1 MASKRPRRPQ
11 TPPRDQKPTAVRTS
25 SSGRAAPQARPATN
39 PRRGEASRART
50 GATSGQVSA
59 PRGRARATSR
69 PSPSPARPRRD
80 AGDVALARDP
90 GRTRTTPP
98 TTNGA
103 QAAPRKP
110 SASRARPATLKDS
123 VTRPPCGKSATP
135 EPAAPKAAG
144 ARPAARAKAK
154 AKASARV
161 RTEVHAPARPAI
173 SKQSTARPPVAR
185 GSTAGKTVVRPV
197 AARRAVANGGAAS
210 GGAARN
216 AAVAPRAAP
225 AAAARAELARERLA
239 ARPGTAGGAAGLRAA
254 RAAARAAVSSP
265 RPGSA
270 LTRRTRTGVVVR
282 LAVSHRTMKP
292 APLAKA
298 GTGPALARTSPP
310 PAPPPPARAPLPA
323 GVVRG
328 RPGLAPP
335 PHGTPRP
342 LTAPAESGDP
352 EPSSGE
358 ARGPVPAASGL
369 DENLDEAA
377 RTAGLP
383 ELDRAGKRL
392 AHALLERR
400 SVLALAPDS
409 ARLPAAVEIAGLVA
423 QGPVVIV
430 SARAESLR
438 ARCERLQ
445 LRRLP
450 AVHLA
455 AGTAGGDGEVLARI
469 AAGGPLLVFASPA
482 ALQDPA
488 VRASL
493 RASRLAALAIE
504 EAHAL
509 SEWSH
514 ELSPAA
520 GSLPQAVGELEPAA
534 LVAHVPVAIPV
545 VARDVTERLL
555 LRHALR
561 IELPLLRP
569 NVTLEC
575 VAARGDARH
584 RALLALVSRLRRP
597 GLVLCRT
604 AADVD
609 AVHSALA
616 AIRVPVHRHHAGLAA
631 AERSAELLAFSMP
644 GRRAVLVAT
653 SGFSPLASPPLASP
667 PAGRD
672 AEPGAGVE
680 LGPGF
685 EKRDVRF
692 VIHHEAPSTLEQL
705 AREIDLAGRDGEPAT
720 AVLLYDPGDLRRWE
734 QSLAEARPRPSEL
747 VRLASELTAL
757 ARGEQGT
764 TLDSLALTTGTTLR
778 QAGALTRLLASAGGV
793 GFANGWVQ
801 PLLPRAALLDRARR
815 LADTLETFFLQDPER
830 RRAVH
835 LLGEARGCRTAVLT
849 RYFGGSGEARCGRC
863 SVCTGSTAALWGS
876 EADAAPRRRPDA
888 RDFAVAPG
896 ALAGADDPP
905 PRAEPP
911 ATREEGAGG

>member
-1 MASKRPRRPQ
+1 
-11 TPPRDQKPTAVRTS
+11 
-25 SSGRAAPQARPATN
+25 
-39 PRRGEASRART
+39 
-50 GATSGQVSA
+50 
-59 PRGRARATSR
+59 
-69 PSPSPARPRRD
+69 
-80 AGDVALARDP
+80 VA
-90 GRTRTTPP
+90 
-98 TTNGA
+98 
-103 QAAPRKP
+103 
-110 SASRARPATLKDS
+110 
-123 VTRPPCGKSATP
+123 
-135 EPAAPKAAG
+135 
-144 ARPAARAKAK
+144 AAR
-154 AKASARV
+154 
-161 RTEVHAPARPAI
+161 
-173 SKQSTARPPVAR
+173 
-185 GSTAGKTVVRPV
+185 
-197 AARRAVANGGAAS
+197 
-210 GGAARN
+210 
-216 AAVAPRAAP
+216 
-225 AAAARAELARERLA
+225 ARAELARERLA
-239 ARPGTAGGAAGLRAA
+239 ASSGAALGAAGLGAA

-265 RPGSA
+265 RPSSA
-270 LTRRTRTGVVVR
+270 LTRKTRTGVVVR

-310 PAPPPPARAPLPA
+310 PAPSQPARAPLPA

-328 RPGLAPP
+328 RPGVASPPRATPGVLAVPVVKSDQGP
-335 PHGTPRP
+335 
-342 LTAPAESGDP
+342 
-352 EPSSGE
+352 PSSV
-358 ARGPVPAASGL
+358 APGPGPAASGV
-369 DENLDEAA
+369 DERLDEAA
-377 RTAGLP
+377 RAAGLP
-383 ELDRAGKRL
+383 ELDRAGRRL
-392 AHALLERR
+392 ARALLERR

-409 ARLPAAVEIAGLVA
+409 ARLPAAVEVAGLVA
-423 QGPVVIV
+423 QEPVLIV
-430 SARAESLR
+430 SARADSLR
-438 ARCERLQ
+438 ERCERLQ

-455 AGTAGGDGEVLARI
+455 AGSAEGGGEVLARI
-469 AAGGPLLVFASPA
+469 AAGGRLLVFASPA

-488 VRASL
+488 VRGSL
-493 RASRLAALAIE
+493 RASRLAAVAID

-514 ELSPAA
+514 ELSPALA
-520 GSLPQAVGELEPAA
+520 SLPQTVGELGPAA
-534 LVAHVPVAIPV
+534 LVAHVPVAVPV
-545 VARDVTERLL
+545 VARDVAERLL
-555 LRHALR
+555 LRHAVR

-575 VAARGDARH
+575 VAGRGDARH

-644 GRRAVLVAT
+644 GRRAVLVTT
-653 SGFSPLASPPLASP
+653 SGFSPLVSPPLVSP
-667 PAGRD
+667 PSGSD
-672 AEPGAGVE
+672 AERAPPLE

-734 QSLAEARPRPSEL
+734 QALAEARPRPSEL

-757 ARGEQGT
+757 AGGERGT
-764 TLDSLALTTGTTLR
+764 TLDSLALTTGATRR
-778 QAGALTRLLASAGGV
+778 QAGALSRLLASAGWVGV
-793 GFANGWVQ
+793 ANGWVQ

-815 LADTLETFFLQDPER
+815 LANALETFFLQDPER

-835 LLGEARGCRTAVLT
+835 LLGEARGCRAAVLT

-888 RDFAVAPG
+888 RSFAVSPG
-896 ALAGADDPP
+896 ALAEPDA
-905 PRAEPP
+905 RAVHEEP
-911 ATREEGAGG
+911 AAALDEGLGG